1 MTRKFVKR
9 SIFFPAH
16 RRWCRSGPLFPAP
29 PSHPH
34 PLLPQPQSTALRLR
48 HCSALLFH
56 SLCDSSASST
66 APRPAPGAALPRGAG
81 QPSPAA
87 PTRRIVTPSPAG
99 AAQPGSGPAAD
110 RDQWLCPS
118 RERGWGGGWGSRDP
132 AATLRPRSPDSCRP
146 PGTAS
151 ASSRALGPY
160 PALRLHPAPI
170 PRPAP
175 RPRRSAPW
183 QSAQRPAGIWGERQ
197 HQQERPRPHSAP
209 HRHHLV
215 EGGLGHRVVLDGAAP
230 AVRCQHA
237 EHVRQGAGVGR
248 QAVLQRAAVLLLQ
261 RDAGEAA
268 LHQMLHSAQR
278 GAGPHR
284 PHHHCVPIPK
294 PAPRKG
300 RQCRQRLSPAQPP
313 PPPPPVGP
321 PPPITGS

>member
-1 MTRKFVKR
+1 M
-9 SIFFPAH
+9 
-16 RRWCRSGPLFPAP
+16 
-29 PSHPH
+29 
-34 PLLPQPQSTALRLR
+34 
-48 HCSALLFH
+48 
-56 SLCDSSASST
+56 
-66 APRPAPGAALPRGAG
+66 
-81 QPSPAA
+81 
-87 PTRRIVTPSPAG
+87 TPSPAG

-197 HQQERPRPHSAP
+197 HQQETPRPHSAP

-230 AVRCQHA
+230 AVRCQHP
-237 EHVRQGAGVGR
+237 EHVCQGAGVGR

-313 PPPPPVGP
+313 PPTTTSGP
-321 PPPITGS
+321 APTHYRFLRCCTLPRQRKRPLTMMAILVHSASHSSMLPGWGGEV